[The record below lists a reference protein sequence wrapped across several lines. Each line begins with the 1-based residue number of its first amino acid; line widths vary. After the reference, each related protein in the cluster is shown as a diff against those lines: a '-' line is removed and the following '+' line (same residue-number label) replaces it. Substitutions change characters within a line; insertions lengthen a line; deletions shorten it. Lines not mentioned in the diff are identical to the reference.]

1 MRKETPI
8 LNNILRYLENLAL
21 QDKPDPLET
30 IVTFVTMDE
39 FTEASGLV
47 LDVLLTGNDVDDF
60 FVYFE
65 TIEKL
70 RELVKLK
77 DKDPIKYYNIV
88 YYENALIG
96 MVSRILNLDY
106 VITLNPDKLEKSY
119 FIKLRYQS
127 EEDSDY
133 K

>member
-8 LNNILRYLENLAL
+8 LNNILKYLENLAL
-21 QDKPDPLET
+21 QDRPDPLET
-30 IVTFVTMDE
+30 IVAFVTMDE
-39 FTEASGLV
+39 FVEASGLV
-47 LDVLLTGNDVDDF
+47 LDVLLTGNNIDF
-60 FVYFE
+60 FTYFE
-65 TIEKL
+65 SIDTL

-77 DKDPIKYYNIV
+77 DKDIKKYYSIV

-106 VITLNPDKLEKSY
+106 VITLNPDNLEKSY